1 LREARR
7 LHNNYMADM
16 GLRNGYVKNNLSV
29 ATLNKLAEEL
39 YEIYE
44 GDIKYM
50 VKDGVFE

>member
-1 LREARR
+1 
-7 LHNNYMADM
+7 MADM
-16 GLRNGYVKNNLSV
+16 GLRNGYVKSNLSV